1 MHLHGKELRIP
12 QVAAVSEDLMYGTV
26 RSAGDPPVGR
36 KAVEDERSQGL
47 RDAVKPLNFGIPHGI
62 FF

>member
-1 MHLHGKELRIP
+1 MFN
-12 QVAAVSEDLMYGTV
+12 EDLMYGTV

-62 FF
+62 FVLISAAQVESHH